1 MARSANTG
9 DNNSYT
15 TETHSVV
22 PFVLTSEK
30 PADRMKEITDRL
42 EQGIKDL
49 FDSNRYKEYLR
60 VMSKFHRYSF
70 NNTLLIA
77 MQKPDASLVA
87 GFNAWKKNFQRNVI
101 KGERGIKILAPA
113 PFKVKQKMTKIDPTT
128 QKPVIGNDGK
138 PISELQEITIPAFKI
153 VSVFDVSQTEGKELP
168 DIAVDSLTGDVERFE
183 DVFAALEKI
192 SPVPIGFERIDNGAH
207 GYYHLEEKRI
217 AIKDGMSELQTLK
230 TTIHEIAH
238 AKLHDIDLKA
248 PHNEQIER
256 PDRHTREVQAESV
269 AYVVCQHYGIDTSD
283 YSFGYVAGWST
294 GRELDELKTS
304 LETIRNAASEIIDGI
319 DDHMLQ
325 LSKNRGE
332 PANKQTN
339 VGKVSVMEQLVSY
352 EREVQSQ
359 PRIPKT
365 SRSNLER

>member
-1 MARSANTG
+1 MGNTNTG
-9 DNNSYT
+9 ENAIHAA
-15 TETHSVV
+15 ETRPVV
-22 PFVLTSEK
+22 PIVLTSEK
-30 PADRMKEITDRL
+30 PAERMKEITDRL

-49 FDSNRYKEYLR
+49 FDSDRYKEYLL

-87 GFNAWKKNFQRNVI
+87 GFNSWKKNFQRNVI

-113 PFKVKQKMTKIDPTT
+113 PFKVKQKMTKIDPITK
-128 QKPVIGNDGK
+128 KPVIGNDGN
-138 PISELQEITIPAFKI
+138 PVSELQEITIPAFKI

-168 DIAVDSLTGDVERFE
+168 DIAVDSLSGNVERFE
-183 DVFAALEKI
+183 DVFAALKKV
-192 SPVPIGFERIDNGAH
+192 SPVPIGFEKIDNGAH

-238 AKLHDIDLKA
+238 AKLHDIDLNAAGK
-248 PHNEQIER
+248 EQFER
-256 PDRHTREVQAESV
+256 PDRHTCEVQAESV
-269 AYVVCQHYGIDTSD
+269 AYVVCQHYGLDTSE

-294 GRELDELKTS
+294 GRELDELRTS

-319 DDHMLQ
+319 DDHMQ
-325 LSKNRGE
+325 QISKNQEEMSDRQSE
-332 PANKQTN
+332 
-339 VGKVSVMEQLVSY
+339 GKKPSLTEQLMAY
-352 EREVQSQ
+352 EREIHSKPMLPPTPQHSM
-359 PRIPKT
+359 
-365 SRSNLER
+365 ER